1 MMKTLIA
8 KRYIRAIKESVDTAA
23 FENICTV
30 FDAIAAEFED
40 PKFEQMI
47 NNPEV
52 SDSEKEAVLLAGV
65 KGAKSIQLDNLM
77 RLLVE
82 NGRVE
87 IIPAIAT
94 EMKKE
99 IARDKKSYSGV
110 VYSNDAM
117 DPKSMADLGKDLGKK
132 VGADI
137 TLEFVKTDFDGIKVE
152 VEDLGIEI
160 DFSKSR
166 MNMQVVEHILK
177 AI

>member
-1 MMKTLIA
+1 MKELIA
-8 KRYIRAIKESVDTAA
+8 KRYIKALKESIDAA
-23 FENICTV
+23 TFENVSTAL
-30 FDAIAAEFED
+30 DAIASEFEV
-40 PKFEQMI
+40 PKFELMMSSS
-47 NNPEV
+47 EV
-52 SDSEKEAVLLAGV
+52 SDSEKEALLLDGV
-65 KGAKSIQLDNLM
+65 KSLKSAPLDNLM

-82 NGRVE
+82 NGRIG
-87 IIPAIAT
+87 IIPTIAT

-99 IARDKKSYSGV
+99 IARDKKSYTGV
-110 VYSNDAM
+110 VYSNSKMDA
-117 DPKSMADLGKDLGKK
+117 KSMTDLGKGLGKK
-132 VGADI
+132 VDADI